1 MSGSQISSEGLDAR
15 RRRLLVRVWRRG
27 MREMDLVLG
36 RFADAKLAGLSDAEL
51 TEFEKLLEI
60 PDQQMFA
67 WVNGTETAPPEIDTA
82 FFRKI
87 REFHP
92 H

>member
-1 MSGSQISSEGLDAR
+1 MSGSQISSEGLDVR
-15 RRRLLVRVWRRG
+15 RRRLLVRAWRRG

-36 RFADAKLAGLSDAEL
+36 RFADAKLAGLTEAEL
-51 TEFEKLLEI
+51 AEFEKLLEI

-67 WVNGTETAPPEIDTA
+67 WVNGTETAPSEVDTA
-82 FFRKI
+82 LFRKI

>member
-1 MSGSQISSEGLDAR
+1 MSGSQISSEELDVR
-15 RRRLLVRVWRRG
+15 RRRLLVRAWRRG

-36 RFADAKLAGLSDAEL
+36 RFADARLAGLTEEEL
-51 TEFEKLLEI
+51 TEFEKLLDI

-67 WVNGTETAPPEIDTA
+67 WVNGTETAPPEVDTA
-82 FFRKI
+82 LFRKI